1 MAHAGGVNVK
11 LPRLRILEKSAGDAR
26 RERIGVGDD
35 RFGVIRILCPLALC
49 DASAIGDE
57 DIEAERA
64 LMAT

>member
-1 MAHAGGVNVK
+1 VSGH
-11 LPRLRILEKSAGDAR
+11 I
-26 RERIGVGDD
+26 
-35 RFGVIRILCPLALC
+35 IRILCPLALC